1 MDEFVMGLDVAK
13 RTLDAIL
20 LINGRTEYLQV
31 ANQPEGFKQ
40 LRDWVEGHRFRQGRV
55 CLEATGQYGYA
66 AANYL
71 HTCGHKVSVVNPA
84 RIKAYA
90 ASRLQRNKTDK
101 VDARLIA
108 EFCQREKPPL
118 WDPPRP
124 AQTHLKALVRYLDD
138 LKGLRQQ
145 EKNRT
150 EFGKDVDLVA
160 DMLNE
165 HIAFLDK
172 KIKLVCKAIHH
183 LIQQDP
189 QFTHDY
195 QLLVSIPGVGKLTAA
210 KLLAE
215 IPDFRAFKTSRQLTA
230 YAGLNPRQ
238 YQSGSSVH
246 RKSRISKTGNA
257 NLRYALYM
265 PALVAYRCNPVV
277 KEFCQRLLISGKPK
291 MVVMCAA
298 MRKLLVLAFGVI
310 KSNSLFDPNHAEL
323 EVSFA

>member
-13 RTLDAIL
+13 YTLDAIL
-20 LINGRTEYLQV
+20 LVNGRPEYLQV
-31 ANQPEGFKQ
+31 ANQPEGFNQ
-40 LRDWVEGHRFRQGRV
+40 LQAWVESHGYRCGRV

-66 AANYL
+66 AAKYL
-71 HTCGHKVSVVNPA
+71 YEYGYSVSVINPA

-101 VDARLIA
+101 VDAKLIA

-118 WDPPRP
+118 WKPPRP
-124 AQTHLKALVRYLDD
+124 DQAHLKALVHYLYD
-138 LKGLRQQ
+138 LKSLRQQ

-160 DMLNE
+160 DLLNE
-165 HIAFLDK
+165 HIAFLDE
-172 KIKLVCKAIHH
+172 KIKLVCKAIHN

-189 QFTHDY
+189 QLKHDCR
-195 QLLVSIPGVGKLTAA
+195 LLASIPGVGKLTAA
-210 KLLAE
+210 RLLAE

-238 YQSGSSVH
+238 YQSGSSIH

-257 NLRYALYM
+257 NLRYALFM
-265 PALVAYRCNPVV
+265 PALVAYCHNPVV
-277 KEFCQRLLISGKPK
+277 KDFCRRLLNSGKPK

-310 KSNSLFDPNHAEL
+310 KSNSVFDPNYAKL
-323 EVSFA
+323 EVVLA